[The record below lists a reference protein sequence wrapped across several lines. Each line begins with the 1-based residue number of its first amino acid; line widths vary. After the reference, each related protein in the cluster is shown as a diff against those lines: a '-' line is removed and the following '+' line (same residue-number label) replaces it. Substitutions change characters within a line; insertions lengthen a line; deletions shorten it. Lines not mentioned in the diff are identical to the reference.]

1 VVVLL
6 SVAMRSAP
14 VPIEVKFL
22 VVAVVGVACAF
33 AIGSAATRWRV
44 LARIV

>member
-1 VVVLL
+1 
-6 SVAMRSAP
+6 

-22 VVAVVGVACAF
+22 VVSVVGVAGAF
-33 AIGSAATRWRV
+33 AVGWAITRWKV